1 MAYVSEWE
9 SLSDATKRVMAA
21 TGRPK
26 DEVQKDLCRAI
37 ADRVINIRGKLEKH
51 TTRPMSSS
59 DVLEGRDFEIPT
71 TLKTEDL
78 DCDRSRPKEAWYVR
92 RGACD
97 PAGYWDLEKI
107 ELSRTDVTNA
117 LCTAKQPEGIIEHP
131 PSEAGAT
138 TRSRPAPA
146 GNPVGHDPGPHGP
159 QSPAASGSARPRGVR
174 PKKFAHASGAMRDDI
189 QQGRRTVAE
198 LKSMLEK
205 HLVGTYGFS
214 RDTVRKA
221 RNAVLSE
228 FGEN

>member
-78 DCDRSRPKEAWYVR
+78 DCDRSRPKEAWFVR
-92 RGACD
+92 RGAYD

-117 LCTAKQPEGIIEHP
+117 LCTAKQPEGIIEHA

-146 GNPVGHDPGPHGP
+146 GMIQGP
-159 QSPAASGSARPRGVR
+159 
-174 PKKFAHASGAMRDDI
+174 M
-189 QQGRRTVAE
+189 
-198 LKSMLEK
+198 
-205 HLVGTYGFS
+205 
-214 RDTVRKA
+214 VRKVQLQVGQRGLVVCGQ
-221 RNAVLSE
+221 RNLRMRAALCGTI
-228 FGEN
+228 FNRAGERWRS